1 MVRFPRNLDRL
12 RQTLALASTM
22 GVQGGKQVK
31 KVKILALTKYG
42 RLGASSRIRLYQ
54 LLEGWKQDGIEVTV
68 RPLISDR
75 FLQQRYRRGRY
86 SLRSLLS
93 IYFHRVKALVQ
104 RQRYDLLWIEKEA
117 LPWCPLCI
125 EIVLLRG
132 VPYVLDYDDAT
143 FHSYDHHPR
152 LWVRRLLGRRIDGLM
167 SGAALVIAGNSYL
180 AQRAREAGA
189 HCVEIVPTAID
200 LERYPAPTAGQH
212 PVIPRGQPEELPR
225 IVWIGSPATVHY
237 LQLLQEPLK
246 ALAATRPFMLRVIGA
261 SNLNLPGVMIEELPW
276 SEETEV
282 RDLVGCS
289 AGIMPLHDSLW
300 EQGKCGYKL
309 IQYMACGIPV
319 VASRVGANNEIVK
332 HGENGFLATS
342 HEEWICALDQLL
354 TEQDMRINMSLAG
367 RADIERIYC
376 IQQTGPTMSKLLW
389 ALAEGGARLHRTT
402 NFGLN

>member
-1 MVRFPRNLDRL
+1 
-12 RQTLALASTM
+12 M
-22 GVQGGKQVK
+22 GVQGGGQVK

-54 LLEGWKQDGIEVTV
+54 QLEGWKQDGIEVTV
-68 RPLISDR
+68 RPLIPDR
-75 FLQQRYRRGRY
+75 LLQQRYLRGRY
-86 SLRSLLS
+86 CLRSLLS
-93 IYFHRVKALVQ
+93 AYFDRVKALMQ
-104 RQRYDLLWIEKEA
+104 RWHFDLLWIEKEA
-117 LPWCPLCI
+117 LPWWPLCI

-152 LWVRRLLGRRIDGLM
+152 SWVRRLHGRRIDGLM
-167 SGAALVIAGNSYL
+167 SDAALVIAGNSYL

-189 HCVEIVPTAID
+189 HRVEVVPTAID
-200 LERYPAPTAGQH
+200 LERYPAPTAGQQ
-212 PVIPRGQPEELPR
+212 PVIPRGQPEALPR

-261 SNLNLPGVMIEELPW
+261 SKVNLPGVMIEELPW
-276 SEETEV
+276 SEATEV

-319 VASRVGANNEIVK
+319 VASRVGANTEIVK
-332 HGENGFLATS
+332 HGENGFLATT
-342 HEEWICALDQLL
+342 HEEWISALNQLL
-354 TEQDMRINMSLAG
+354 TDQDVRINMGLAG
-367 RADIERIYC
+367 RVDIERTYC
-376 IQQTGPTMSKLLW
+376 IQKTGPTTAKLLW
-389 ALAEGGARLHRTT
+389 ALAVDSSQLHRTT
-402 NFGLN
+402 SSGLTSSTSPD